1 MIKEIVLAE
10 VKELLLPYPPTPFTG
25 AVNPYWM
32 YVIAG
37 SSVIQEMV
45 APVVVIFEAVMEVI
59 EGGVRSVIGWGP
71 GIGGEILPD
80 PPSICAK
87 GCGYT

>member
-1 MIKEIVLAE
+1 MLAE
-10 VKELLLPYPPTPFTG
+10 VKELVLPYPPTPFTG

-45 APVVVIFEAVMEVI
+45 VPVVVRFEAVMEVI
-59 EGGVRSVIGWGP
+59 EGGVRSGVKT
-71 GIGGEILPD
+71 
-80 PPSICAK
+80 PPIVANIP
-87 GCGYT
+87 TLAL